1 MLILFCRCAGLEVAV
16 VSVFVSFVAS
26 WLKLFTSRKNEP
38 FGGEGGIL
46 RATVVNR
53 FPILS
58 RLMHDWLAGTVA
70 AMSVIAWASAQPRHC
85 FSAESGDMPP
95 SSYPRELQVTTKPCG
110 HILTN
115 VNVWSP
121 DGKWIVYDTRSDPA
135 GEAFDGRTIEIVNAD
150 TSEVRIVYESQ
161 YGAHCGVATF
171 HPVDDK
177 IVFIHGP
184 EHPTAD
190 WQYSPFHRRGVI
202 VDLKRSGM
210 ARSLDARD
218 IVPPF
223 TAGALR
229 GGSHV
234 HVYSADGRW
243 LSFTYDDHVLASHEA
258 ADAEPNQ
265 RNIGVSV
272 AGRGVTVPRTHPR
285 NHDGDYYTVL
295 VTRTAKQP
303 QNGTDEISR
312 ACEEAWIGDNGYQRV
327 DGSWQRRALAFQ
339 GEVTT
344 DTAQKISEVFVVD
357 LPEDFAQAGD
367 GPLQGTATTRP
378 RPPRGTQQRRLTYT
392 SDRKFP
398 GIQGPRHWLRAS
410 PDGSRIAFLMRDDE
424 GVVQLWTV
432 SPNGGQPVQVTRDPW
447 DIGSTFTWRADG
459 RSIAYVADGSV
470 FVVDPD
476 SGTSRRLTEKGGAAT
491 APRPE
496 ACVFSPD
503 GKRIAYVRPVESDG
517 ETFNQVFVV
526 AVEE

>member
-1 MLILFCRCAGLEVAV
+1 MLV
-16 VSVFVSFVAS
+16 
-26 WLKLFTSRKNEP
+26 
-38 FGGEGGIL
+38 
-46 RATVVNR
+46 
-53 FPILS
+53 
-58 RLMHDWLAGTVA
+58 GTVA
-70 AMSVIAWASAQPRHC
+70 AMTVVALATAQAPIS
-85 FSAESGDMPP
+85 FSAEPCDMQP
-95 SSYPRELQVTTKPCG
+95 SSYPRELKLTSKLCG

-121 DGKWIVYDTRSDPA
+121 DSKWIVYDTRSDPA
-135 GEAFDGRTIEIVNAD
+135 GKAFDGRTIEAVHVD
-150 TSEVRIVYESQ
+150 TGEVRIAYESHH
-161 YGAHCGVATF
+161 GAFCGVATF

-184 EHPTAD
+184 EHPAAG

-202 VDLKRSGM
+202 VDLARPGV

-223 TAGALR
+223 TPGALR

-234 HVYSADGRW
+234 HVFSDDGQLVSFTYEDHVLSSLESADG
-243 LSFTYDDHVLASHEA
+243 
-258 ADAEPNQ
+258 EPNQ

-272 AGRGVTVPRTHPR
+272 AGRGVTVPNTHPR

-312 ACEEAWIGDNGYQRV
+312 ACEEGWIGDNGYQRV
-327 DGSWQRRALAFQ
+327 DGTWQRRALAFQ
-339 GEVTT
+339 GEVAT

-357 LPEDFAQAGD
+357 LPEDFAQASD
-367 GPLQGTATTRP
+367 GPLQGTASIRP
-378 RPPRGTQQRRLTYT
+378 RPPRGTRQRRLTYT

-398 GIQGPRHWLRAS
+398 GIQGPRHWLRSS
-410 PDGSRIAFLMRDDE
+410 PDGARIAFLMRDDA
-424 GVVQLWTV
+424 GVVQIWAV

-447 DIGSTFTWRADG
+447 DIGSAFTWRADG
-459 RSIAYVADGSV
+459 RSIAYIADGSV
-470 FVVDPD
+470 LVVDPN
-476 SGTSRRLTEKGGAAT
+476 SGMSRRLTEKRSAAT
-491 APRPE
+491 VPRPE

-503 GKRIAYVRPVESDG
+503 SERIAYVRPVESDG
-517 ETFNQVFVV
+517 QTFNQVFVV